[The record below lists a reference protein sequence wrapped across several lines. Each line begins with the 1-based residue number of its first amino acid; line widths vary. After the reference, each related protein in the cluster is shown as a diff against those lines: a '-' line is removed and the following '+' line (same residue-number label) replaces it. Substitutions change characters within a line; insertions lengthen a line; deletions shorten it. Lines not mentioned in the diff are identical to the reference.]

1 MTFFL
6 HKKDIKLL
14 GEKRNS
20 SLYKLPR
27 RFNDFTNQ

>member
-14 GEKRNS
+14 GEKKNS
-20 SLYKLPR
+20 SLYKLPGKL
-27 RFNDFTNQ
+27 NDFTNQ